1 MHPYCALMHNSRMDK
16 YPEWSDLKVFLTVAR
31 LGTISLAGERLG
43 IEHSTVSRRIDRL
56 EAKLKVVL
64 FDRRRSGYSL
74 TDAGN
79 ALITHAEKMESAL
92 LAAVEESLG
101 LADFIEGTVRV
112 GTPEAF
118 GINVLAPS
126 LARLRQTHPGLNVEL
141 MAQPQFPSLVTRE
154 VEILVTLEPPA
165 MGRYKVAKLAQIHYF
180 LYCSAGYKKSHPPI
194 RQLSDVAQHEFVDYI
209 HDGSVSERYRVL
221 EELVPQ
227 PRRSFT
233 TTSVLAQ
240 RAAAVSGMGLV
251 LLTPYVA
258 NTGQADLVE
267 VFPGR
272 PLITRSLWIAAP
284 EDLLRIKRY
293 QSVWNF
299 IRQLMAQH
307 PDLFHPPT

>member
-1 MHPYCALMHNSRMDK
+1 MHNWRMDK
-16 YPEWSDLKVFLTVAR
+16 YPEWNDLKVFLTVAR

-79 ALITHAEKMESAL
+79 ALIPHAEKMESVL

-141 MAQPQFPSLVTRE
+141 MAQPQFPSLATRE
-154 VEILVTLEPPA
+154 AEILVPRDPPA
-165 MGRYKVAKLAQIHYF
+165 VA
-180 LYCSAGYKKSHPPI
+180 
-194 RQLSDVAQHEFVDYI
+194 
-209 HDGSVSERYRVL
+209 
-221 EELVPQ
+221 
-227 PRRSFT
+227 
-233 TTSVLAQ
+233 
-240 RAAAVSGMGLV
+240 GMGLV

-258 NTGQADLVE
+258 NAGQADLVE

-307 PDLFHPPT
+307 PDLFHPPS